1 MDLGIAGK
9 IALITGGSRGLG
21 RQAALSLA
29 AEGVDVDVAICGR
42 SEGSLNTTAAEVS
55 SLGVRCL
62 PIVSDASDL
71 DALPGL
77 HQAVLDGLGPVDIL
91 INNVGGSGSKED
103 WILNITE
110 RSRADKTREDVE
122 NTSVADMETTFT
134 RNTFN
139 SFSLAGL
146 VIPSMAERKWGR
158 IINIASVWGREYGG
172 NIAYMS
178 AKASVIGWT
187 KHAAASLAGDGV
199 LVNAIAPGMIKAPG
213 GMWDTLPKKHSA
225 ETMQHFFDSFLPM
238 GKFGDPETVGS
249 LIAFLAS
256 KRAGMITGTCIPV
269 DGGQGYSLI

>member
-1 MDLGIAGK
+1 MDLGLTGK

-29 AEGVDVDVAICGR
+29 AEGVDVAICGR
-42 SEGSLNTTAAEVS
+42 SEGSLQSTAAEVS
-55 SLGVRCL
+55 ALGVRCL
-62 PIVSDASDL
+62 PVVSDASDL
-71 DALPGL
+71 DALSGL
-77 HQAVLDGLGPVDIL
+77 HQAVVDGLGSIDIL

-139 SFSLAGL
+139 SFALAGL
-146 VIPSMAERKWGR
+146 VIPQMAERKWGR

-187 KHAAASLAGDGV
+187 KHAAVSLAGDGV
-199 LVNAIAPGMIKAPG
+199 LENAVAPGMIKAPG
-213 GMWDTLPKKHSA
+213 GMWDTLPQKHSA
-225 ETMQHFFDSFLPM
+225 ETMQNFFDSFLPM
-238 GKFGDPETVGS
+238 GKFGDPETVGA

-256 KRAGMITGTCIPV
+256 DRAGMITGVCIPM

>member
-1 MDLGIAGK
+1 MDLGLIGK

-29 AEGVDVDVAICGR
+29 SEGVNVAICGR
-42 SEGSLNTTAAEVS
+42 SEDSLQSTAAEVS
-55 SLGVRCL
+55 ALGVRCL
-62 PIVSDASDL
+62 PVVSDASDL
-71 DALPGL
+71 DALPSL
-77 HQAVLDGLGPVDIL
+77 HQTVLDGLGPVNIL

-122 NTSVADMETTFT
+122 NTSVADMESTFT

-146 VIPSMAERKWGR
+146 VIPGMVESKWGR

-187 KHAAASLAGDGV
+187 KHAAVSLGKHGI

-213 GMWDTLPKKHSA
+213 GMWDTLPKQHSA
-225 ETMQHFFDSFLPM
+225 ETMENFFDTFLPM

-256 KRAGMITGTCIPV
+256 NRAGMITGTCIPV